1 MTNHTANFV
10 PRLSERLK
18 LVASFVPQDSRIADI
33 GTDHGFVPICL
44 AKEGRIKSALAMDVR
59 TGPLERAEAHIKE
72 AGISDIP
79 ISTRLSDGLKELK
92 PQEADTVIIAGM
104 GGELEIKILQEG
116 RHLWSTIRRFILS
129 PQSDLEKVRRFLS
142 EEGFLIEKEAMLREE
157 GKYYTSHLWITGIG
171 NIAFECSF
179 TVPKGGSVK
188 EAEEVIAT
196 LEIRKEGEKYP
207 AELIPVRLS
216 EIYQINESYE
226 WVVSTVKEEL
236 KKDFQGVEDDLE
248 KLQQVIDSGKI
259 GPKKKDEWLAIGITV
274 CTILANEVEGME
286 WKTLIDGNR
295 EAPVLDYKDR
305 IIDPMKI
312 AWSKVKAGQP
322 CNVIEEYKSLIIN
335 Y

>member
-1 MTNHTANFV
+1 MQAGSPSTYSAFTVNRHHTSIKQACECEIILFELMDN
-10 PRLSERLK
+10 
-18 LVASFVPQDSRIADI
+18 QT
-33 GTDHGFVPICL
+33 GTQFRFEPGCL
-44 AKEGRIKSALAMDVR
+44 
-59 TGPLERAEAHIKE
+59 
-72 AGISDIP
+72 
-79 ISTRLSDGLKELK
+79 
-92 PQEADTVIIAGM
+92 
-104 GGELEIKILQEG
+104 G
-116 RHLWSTIRRFILS
+116 RH
-129 PQSDLEKVRRFLS
+129 D
-142 EEGFLIEKEAMLREE
+142 
-157 GKYYTSHLWITGIG
+157 ITGIG

-295 EAPVLDYKDR
+295 EAPVLEYKDR

-322 CNVIEEYKSLIIN
+322 CNVIEEYKSVIIN
-335 Y
+335 H

>member
-1 MTNHTANFV
+1 MQAGSPSAYSAFTVNRHHTSIKQACECEIILFELMDN
-10 PRLSERLK
+10 
-18 LVASFVPQDSRIADI
+18 QT
-33 GTDHGFVPICL
+33 GTQFRFEPGCL
-44 AKEGRIKSALAMDVR
+44 
-59 TGPLERAEAHIKE
+59 
-72 AGISDIP
+72 
-79 ISTRLSDGLKELK
+79 
-92 PQEADTVIIAGM
+92 
-104 GGELEIKILQEG
+104 G
-116 RHLWSTIRRFILS
+116 RH
-129 PQSDLEKVRRFLS
+129 D
-142 EEGFLIEKEAMLREE
+142 
-157 GKYYTSHLWITGIG
+157 ITGIG

-196 LEIRKEGEKYP
+196 LEIRKEGKKYP

-295 EAPVLDYKDR
+295 EAPVLEYKDR

-322 CNVIEEYKSLIIN
+322 CNVIEEYKSVIIN
-335 Y
+335 H

>member
-1 MTNHTANFV
+1 MI
-10 PRLSERLK
+10 ERTRTEREMQ
-18 LVASFVPQDSRIADI
+18 VCSFCPCSNYGSAQFMNNQSR
-33 GTDHGFVPICL
+33 TKF
-44 AKEGRIKSALAMDVR
+44 RF
-59 TGPLERAEAHIKE
+59 
-72 AGISDIP
+72 
-79 ISTRLSDGLKELK
+79 K
-92 PQEADTVIIAGM
+92 PSCF
-104 GGELEIKILQEG
+104 G
-116 RHLWSTIRRFILS
+116 RHN
-129 PQSDLEKVRRFLS
+129 
-142 EEGFLIEKEAMLREE
+142 
-157 GKYYTSHLWITGIG
+157 ITGIG

>member
-1 MTNHTANFV
+1 MQAGSPSAYSAFTVNRHHTSIKQACECEIILFELMDN
-10 PRLSERLK
+10 
-18 LVASFVPQDSRIADI
+18 QT
-33 GTDHGFVPICL
+33 GTQFRFEPGCL
-44 AKEGRIKSALAMDVR
+44 
-59 TGPLERAEAHIKE
+59 
-72 AGISDIP
+72 
-79 ISTRLSDGLKELK
+79 
-92 PQEADTVIIAGM
+92 
-104 GGELEIKILQEG
+104 G
-116 RHLWSTIRRFILS
+116 RH
-129 PQSDLEKVRRFLS
+129 D
-142 EEGFLIEKEAMLREE
+142 
-157 GKYYTSHLWITGIG
+157 ITGIG

-322 CNVIEEYKSLIIN
+322 CNVIEEYKSVIIN
-335 Y
+335 H

>member
-1 MTNHTANFV
+1 MQAGSPSAYSAFTVNRHHTSIKQACECEIILFELMDN
-10 PRLSERLK
+10 
-18 LVASFVPQDSRIADI
+18 QT
-33 GTDHGFVPICL
+33 GTQFRFEPGCL
-44 AKEGRIKSALAMDVR
+44 
-59 TGPLERAEAHIKE
+59 
-72 AGISDIP
+72 
-79 ISTRLSDGLKELK
+79 
-92 PQEADTVIIAGM
+92 
-104 GGELEIKILQEG
+104 G
-116 RHLWSTIRRFILS
+116 RH
-129 PQSDLEKVRRFLS
+129 D
-142 EEGFLIEKEAMLREE
+142 
-157 GKYYTSHLWITGIG
+157 ITGIG